1 MEQQMSINF
10 VQDQSCQVF
19 LVVMLKKKM
28 ERASWAAIVDEV
40 TPKMLSQE
48 WDWPTFF
55 IQGVSLLS
63 VIENTL
69 NIWN

>member
-1 MEQQMSINF
+1 MEQQMSISF

-40 TPKMLSQE
+40 TPKTLSKE